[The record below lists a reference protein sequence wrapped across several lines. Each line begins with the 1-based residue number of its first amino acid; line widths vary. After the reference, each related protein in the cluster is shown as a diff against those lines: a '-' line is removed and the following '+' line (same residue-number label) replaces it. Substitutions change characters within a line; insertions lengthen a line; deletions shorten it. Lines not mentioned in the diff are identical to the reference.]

1 MNGIFVKG
9 PIFSRDSSKRLCV
22 CVPGFVHCK
31 RSNKHSLCSGI
42 KQHKPP
48 LRKALQSTYVIY
60 FCHACNSS
68 LRNKMKQVKDTET
81 IQKHHFA
88 VSEWLPS
95 QASDVAGIFR
105 LNVSLKNRN
114 SSQEQALTNSEVK
127 RSLDLN
133 LTRHNPLFSE
143 ISSEHHL
150 HIKKAANKVV
160 DLQQST
166 WIRVLLRGELMRHF
180 MALQSEPLSRSRFQT
195 FPDWGSGCRKGR

>member
-1 MNGIFVKG
+1 MKTSRAWGEKILPVWINRRKTVQKVRWESVCVCWSSVRSTAGEEHISMNGIFVKG

-31 RSNKHSLCSGI
+31 HSNKHSLCSGI

-105 LNVSLKNRN
+105 LNVS
-114 SSQEQALTNSEVK
+114 
-127 RSLDLN
+127 
-133 LTRHNPLFSE
+133 
-143 ISSEHHL
+143 
-150 HIKKAANKVV
+150 
-160 DLQQST
+160 
-166 WIRVLLRGELMRHF
+166 
-180 MALQSEPLSRSRFQT
+180 
-195 FPDWGSGCRKGR
+195 